1 MRDFYYRPGARFTP
15 RANKHRHP
23 TLRSRAVVCVCAIL
37 GAALAVPAAAVE
49 KPANIIAAHIRNQGY
64 ACHNALSA
72 RRNWWASRPNQAVWV
87 LRCNN
92 AAYRV
97 RLVPDMAATVE
108 RIK

>member
-1 MRDFYYRPGARFTP
+1 MRDFHYRPNARFAP
-15 RANKHRHP
+15 GANKHRHP
-23 TLRSRAVVCVCAIL
+23 TLRSRAMVCVCAIL
-37 GAALAVPAAAVE
+37 GAALAVPAAAE

-64 ACHNALSA
+64 SCHNALSA
-72 RRNWWASRPNQAVWV
+72 RRNWRASRPNGAVWV

-97 RLVPDMAATVE
+97 RLIPDMAAKVE